1 MFFKDRSVPI
11 EPQIPETRR
20 NSFDFYE
27 LIENKGFQ
35 HSTKPPTSNCYFRD
49 LPTFY
54 SCLLKIIL
62 PDVNPCLLLLT
73 IWLNYMVKKKDKGAE
88 SKILAAA
95 RKVFM
100 CQGMSGA
107 RMQDIADEA
116 GINKALLHYYFRD
129 KDKLFETI
137 FTSEAQKFFPKIN
150 MIFQSELG
158 LFDKIE
164 KFVSEYIDEMLSNP
178 YLPWFVMNEINRD
191 PDQFMYKIWGKE
203 NLPKPAKFLEQI
215 EQEIKAGK
223 IKAINPM
230 HLLMN
235 MISMT
240 IFPFIGRPMFVRNLR
255 LSEKQFVVV
264 MEQRKKEIPRFI
276 IEAIRKN

>member
-1 MFFKDRSVPI
+1 MPKSI
-11 EPQIPETRR
+11 EAL
-20 NSFDFYE
+20 S
-27 LIENKGFQ
+27 
-35 HSTKPPTSNCYFRD
+35 
-49 LPTFY
+49 
-54 SCLLKIIL
+54 
-62 PDVNPCLLLLT
+62 LLT

-88 SKILAAA
+88 AKILAAA

-164 KFVSEYIDEMLSNP
+164 KFVSEYIDEMLANP

-191 PDQFMYKIWGKE
+191 PDQFLYKIWGKE
-203 NLPKPAKFLEQI
+203 NLPKPGRFLEQI
-215 EQEIKAGK
+215 EQEIKAGNIRK
-223 IKAINPM
+223 IDPL

-255 LSEKQFVVV
+255 LSEKQFAAV
-264 MEQRKKEIPRFI
+264 MEQRKKKVPEFI
-276 IEAIRKN
+276 IAAIKK